1 MFRRPVRYFVG
12 LTLALLFGA
21 WFYQSLPPK
30 LFDAPYSSV
39 ALSREGKLMGA
50 HIAQD
55 EQWRFPPVRR
65 VPEKFA
71 NALIAFEDKRFHYH
85 PGVDPL
91 AIARAFYLNLSQ
103 GKVVSGGSTL
113 SMQTIR
119 LSHQNPPR
127 TLWNK
132 LLEALK
138 AIRLEVRHSKDEILS
153 LYASH
158 APFGG
163 NVVGLEAAAWR
174 YFGRSQDKLSWAE
187 SAMLAVLPNSPGLIH
202 VGRSRDRLK
211 AKRDRLLL
219 RMQQQGTLSEL
230 DYELAVAESLPLR
243 PEPLPRLAPHLLD
256 SLLQAHKQSS
266 DPLKVPRF
274 ETSINYNVQR
284 SAMQIA
290 KHHAQTLVQRDVN
303 NLAMLV
309 IDNRSFEV
317 LAYVGNAPS
326 QTADKNGLAI
336 DLVRRPRSTGSTLK
350 PFLFANMIQ
359 QGEILPET
367 LIADTPVRYTGYRPK
382 NFYRDFRGAVRA
394 RDALA
399 SSLNIPA
406 VNMLSY
412 HGVERFLDA
421 LKQMGLQHLHRN
433 ARDYGLPLILGGA
446 EASLWELTGLYANL
460 AFIAQQEEVEGWR
473 FYKQAVLSVE
483 SEVTQGDIES
493 LSIKDAT
500 VGKVSAETQ
509 AKAKAQIRAKTQT
522 SHRNTISPATAWM
535 TLQSLLEVTRP
546 GNAGYW
552 KRFNSTQKIAWKT
565 GTSFGHRDAWAIG
578 TTPDYTV
585 GVWVGNASGD
595 GKPGVTGVSLAAPIL
610 FDMFNRLPQISD
622 WFKKPI
628 EQMKTVRL
636 CKNDG
641 FLAND
646 LCDAVEYKVPEGSH
660 FERISPNHQRIHVV
674 EEDGGLMRVHSACE
688 SVDKMQAKQWFVL
701 PPDQA
706 FYYQQFHA
714 NYQAMPPW
722 REDCKTEVASEAL
735 GDNPISLIYPRRN
748 TQIYIPKGLGD
759 QRSKVVFKAIHRSP
773 KSRLFWHLDNTFL
786 GVTETFHQQAIRV
799 NAGKHELT
807 VVDEAGRSISQA
819 FEVLSEE

>member
-1 MFRRPVRYFVG
+1 
-12 LTLALLFGA
+12 
-21 WFYQSLPPK
+21 
-30 LFDAPYSSV
+30 
-39 ALSREGKLMGA
+39 MGA
-50 HIAQD
+50 HIATD
-55 EQWRFPPVRR
+55 EQWRFPPVER
-65 VPEKFA
+65 VPQKFSA
-71 NALIAFEDKRFHYH
+71 ALIAFEDKRFHSH

-91 AIARAFYLNLSQ
+91 ALARAFYLNVSQ

-119 LSHQNPPR
+119 LSHKNPPR
-127 TLWNK
+127 TIWNK
-132 LLEALK
+132 FIEAFK
-138 AIRLEVRHSKDEILS
+138 ALRLETRHSKAEILS

-174 YFGRSQDKLSWAE
+174 YFGRSHARLSWAE

-202 VGRSRDRLK
+202 VGRSRSKLK

-219 RMQQQGTLSEL
+219 RMQQQEILSEL
-230 DYELAVAESLPLR
+230 DYKLAVQEALPLKPESLPR
-243 PEPLPRLAPHLLD
+243 IAPHLLD
-256 SLLQAHKQSS
+256 TLLQTHQKAN
-266 DPLKVPRF
+266 DPQKVPRF
-274 ETSINYNVQR
+274 ETSIDHGIQR

-290 KHHAQTLVQRDVN
+290 KHHSQTLAQRDVN

-309 IDNRSFEV
+309 IDNRNFEV

-326 QTADKNGLAI
+326 ERADKNGLAI
-336 DLVRRPRSTGSTLK
+336 DLVQRPRSTGSTLK

-367 LIADTPVRYTGYRPK
+367 LVADTPIRYSGYRPK
-382 NFYRDFRGAVRA
+382 NFNRDFHGAVRA

-412 HGVERFLDA
+412 HGVERFLNS
-421 LKQMGLQHLHRN
+421 LKQMGLKHLHRN

-446 EASLWELTGLYANL
+446 EASLWELTALYANL
-460 AFIAQQEEVEGWR
+460 AFIAQQEEHEGWR
-473 FYKQAVLSVE
+473 FYRRAVLSVDNDVTE
-483 SEVTQGDIES
+483 SEVES
-493 LSIKDAT
+493 LSIKAASIN
-500 VGKVSAETQ
+500 KVSPEIQSNT
-509 AKAKAQIRAKTQT
+509 KAKTKT

-546 GNAGYW
+546 GNAGFW

-595 GKPGVTGVSLAAPIL
+595 GRPGVTGVTLAAPIL
-610 FDMFNRLPQISD
+610 FDMFNRLPQNSA
-622 WFKKPI
+622 WFEKPVA
-628 EQMKTVRL
+628 QMKTVRL
-636 CKNDG
+636 CKDDG

-646 LCDAVEYKVPEGSH
+646 LCDSQEYKVPKGSH

-674 EEDGGLMRVHSACE
+674 EKGGVITRVHSACE
-688 SVDKMQAKQWFVL
+688 SVDKMQARQWFVL

-722 REDCKTEVASEAL
+722 REDCKSEVASEGL

-748 TQIYIPKGLGD
+748 TQIYIPKDLGG

-773 KSRLFWHLDNTFL
+773 KSRLFWHLNNTFL
-786 GVTETFHQQAIRV
+786 GATETFHQQAIWI
-799 NAGKHELT
+799 NTGKHELT
-807 VVDEAGRSISQA
+807 VVDEAGQSVSQA

>member
-1 MFRRPVRYFVG
+1 MSRRPTRYFAG
-12 LTLALLFGA
+12 LLGLIVFGA
-21 WFYQSLPPK
+21 WFFHSLPTQ
-30 LFDAPYSSV
+30 LFDSPYSSLV
-39 ALSREGKLMGA
+39 LSREGKLLGA
-50 HIAQD
+50 HIAED
-55 EQWRFPPVRR
+55 EQWRFPPVEK
-65 VPEKFA
+65 VPQKFA
-71 NALIAFEDKRFHYH
+71 TALIAFEDKRFNYH

-91 AIARAFYLNLSQ
+91 ALLRSLYLNLSQ

-119 LSHQNPPR
+119 ISQKNPPR

-138 AIRLEVRHSKDEILS
+138 AARLEMRYSKDEILN

-174 YFGRSQDKLSWAE
+174 YFGRSQHQLSWAE

-202 VGRSRDRLK
+202 VSRSRHKLK
-211 AKRDRLLL
+211 AKRDLLLL
-219 RMQQQGTLSEL
+219 RLQQQGVLSAL
-230 DYELAVAESLPLR
+230 DYQLAIAEELPLK
-243 PEPLPRLAPHLLD
+243 PEPLPRHAPHLLD
-256 SLLQAHKQSS
+256 TLLQAHQKLN
-266 DPLKVPRF
+266 DPGKVPRF
-274 ETSINYNVQR
+274 KTTIHHGVQR
-284 SAMQIA
+284 VAMQIGR
-290 KHHAQTLVQRDVN
+290 HHAQTLMQQGVN
-303 NLAMLV
+303 NLAILV
-309 IDNRSFEV
+309 IDNNTFEV
-317 LAYVGNAPS
+317 AAYVGNAPT
-326 QTADKNGLAI
+326 QQADKNGLAI
-336 DLVRRPRSTGSTLK
+336 DLVQRPRSTGSTLK

-367 LIADTPVRYTGYRPK
+367 LVADTPIRYSGYRPK
-382 NFYRDFRGAVRA
+382 NFNRDFHGAVSA

-446 EASLWELTGLYANL
+446 EASLWELTALYANL
-460 AFIAQQEEVEGWR
+460 AHIAQQQSPENWR
-473 FYKQAVLSVE
+473 FYRQA
-483 SEVTQGDIES
+483 TITKKNA
-493 LSIKDAT
+493 IAFNRK
-500 VGKVSAETQ
+500 K
-509 AKAKAQIRAKTQT
+509 
-522 SHRNTISPATAWM
+522 SHRNAISPATAWM

-578 TTPDYTV
+578 TTPNYTV

-595 GKPGVTGVSLAAPIL
+595 GRPGVTGVTLAAPIM
-610 FDMFNRLPQISD
+610 FDMFNRLPQKSS
-622 WFKKPI
+622 WFEQPTA
-628 EQMKTVRL
+628 QMKTIRL

-641 FLAND
+641 YLAND
-646 LCDAVEYKVPEGSH
+646 LCDAVDYKVPEESH
-660 FERISPNHQRIHVV
+660 FDRLSPYHQRIHVV
-674 EEDGGLMRVHSACE
+674 EADGKLLRVHSACE
-688 SVDKMQAKQWFVL
+688 SVDKMQTKPWFVL

-714 NYQAMPPW
+714 NYQPLPAW
-722 REDCKTEVASEAL
+722 RKDCEVEAAANSL
-735 GDNPISLIYPRRN
+735 DDNPISLIYPRRN
-748 TQIYIPKGLGD
+748 TQIYIPKDLAN
-759 QRSKVVFKAIHRSP
+759 QRSKVVFRAIHRVP
-773 KSRLFWHLDNTFL
+773 EEQLYWHLNNTFL
-786 GVTETFHQQAIRV
+786 GVTETFHQHAVWIK
-799 NAGKHELT
+799 AGKHELT
-807 VVDEAGRSISQA
+807 VVDEAGKSVSQT

>member
-1 MFRRPVRYFVG
+1 MFKRPTRYFVG
-12 LTLALLFGA
+12 LILLLMLGA
-21 WFYQSLPPK
+21 WFYQCLPAQ
-30 LFDAPYSSV
+30 LFNSPYSSV
-39 ALSREGKLMGA
+39 VLSREGKLMGA
-50 HIAQD
+50 HIARD
-55 EQWRFPPVRR
+55 EQWRFPPVEH

-71 NALIAFEDKRFHYH
+71 TALIAFEDKRFQYH

-91 AIARAFYLNLSQ
+91 ALLRALYLNLSQ

-119 LSHQNPPR
+119 LSQQNPPR

-132 LLEALK
+132 LLEVFK
-138 AIRLEVRHSKDEILS
+138 AVRLETRHSKGEILS

-174 YFGRSQDKLSWAE
+174 YFGRSQHKLSWAE

-202 VGRSRDRLK
+202 VSRSRNKLK
-211 AKRDRLLL
+211 AKRDRLLAL
-219 RMQQQGTLSEL
+219 LQQKGVLSEL
-230 DYELAVAESLPLR
+230 DYKLAVAEGLPVK
-243 PEPLPRLAPHLLD
+243 PEALPRLAPHLLD
-256 SLLQAHKQSS
+256 TLLQAHQKAN
-266 DPLKVPRF
+266 DPEKVPRF
-274 ETSINYNVQR
+274 HTTIHHGMQR
-284 SAMQIA
+284 AAMQIA
-290 KHHAQTLVQRDVN
+290 RHHAQTLMQRDVN
-303 NLAMLV
+303 NLAILV
-309 IDNRSFEV
+309 IDNHTFEV
-317 LAYVGNAPS
+317 VAYVGNAP
-326 QTADKNGLAI
+326 TDRADKNGLAI

-367 LIADTPVRYTGYRPK
+367 LIADTPIRYSGYRPK
-382 NFYRDFRGAVRA
+382 NFNRDFRGAVRA

-421 LKQMGLQHLHRN
+421 LKQMGLRHLHRN

-446 EASLWELTGLYANL
+446 EASLWEVTALYANL
-460 AFIAQQEEVEGWR
+460 AFTAQQENREDWR
-473 FYKQAVLSVE
+473 FYKQAMLELKGASGTKPSDLDQNGRSETTDGASKKFHTLSN
-483 SEVTQGDIES
+483 T
-493 LSIKDAT
+493 L
-500 VGKVSAETQ
+500 
-509 AKAKAQIRAKTQT
+509 
-522 SHRNTISPATAWM
+522 HRNNISPATAWM

-595 GKPGVTGVSLAAPIL
+595 GKPGVTGVTLAAPIL
-610 FDMFNRLPQISD
+610 FDMFNRLPQKNA
-622 WFKKPI
+622 WFEKPI
-628 EQMKTVRL
+628 AQMKTVRL

-646 LCDAVEYKVPEGSH
+646 LCDAQEYEVPDGSH
-660 FERISPNHQRIHVV
+660 FQRLSPYHQRIHVV
-674 EEDGGLMRVHSACE
+674 EEGGELFRVHSVCE
-688 SVDKMQAKQWFVL
+688 SVDKMQAKRWFVL

-714 NYQAMPPW
+714 NYRPLPAW
-722 REDCKTEVASEAL
+722 REDCESEVASDASGE
-735 GDNPISLIYPRRN
+735 NPISLIYPRRN
-748 TQIYIPKGLGD
+748 TQIYIPKDLAN
-759 QRSKVVFKAIHRSP
+759 QRSKVVFKAIHRIP
-773 KSRLFWHLDNTFL
+773 KSRLYWHLNNTFL
-786 GVTETFHQQAIRV
+786 GVTKTFHQRAIWI

-807 VVDEAGRSISQA
+807 VVDETGQSISQD
-819 FEVLSEE
+819 FEVLSE